1 MPARASSSRSPRGSG
16 SQLIETLQESI
27 TSLLA
32 ENRRLK
38 NQLDRLQEHG
48 RSSSEPIG
56 RQLAAL
62 TRRVARAV
70 EGGRGQAK
78 ASTRRAPQKRTRRPI
93 TDPAVLER
101 RRAALAKAREVRAAR
116 RAASASEGAGS

>member
-1 MPARASSSRSPRGSG
+1 MPARATSSRAQGRSG
-16 SQLIETLQESI
+16 SQLIETLQVNI

-32 ENRRLK
+32 ENRRLR
-38 NQLDRLQEHG
+38 NQLSRLEQRG
-48 RSSSEPIG
+48 KGSSEPIG

-70 EGGRGQAK
+70 EGGRGSSSR
-78 ASTRRAPQKRTRRPI
+78 STPQKRTRRPI
-93 TDPAVLER
+93 TDTQVLER

-116 RAASASEGAGS
+116 RAAAAQSQAAS